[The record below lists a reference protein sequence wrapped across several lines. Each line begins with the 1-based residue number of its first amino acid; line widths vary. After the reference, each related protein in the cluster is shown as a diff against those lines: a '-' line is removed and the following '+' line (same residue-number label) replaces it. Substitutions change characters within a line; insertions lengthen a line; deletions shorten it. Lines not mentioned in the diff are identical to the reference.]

1 MYRFASVLRVGA
13 LLFFCLIACSGRVS
27 AQEADPAPLALL
39 APATNEQAMP
49 SLLQAAP
56 AQSALAPQRA
66 SDINAPTPRRPRALV
81 PLYVS
86 FASLQGLDA
95 HSTTRALDRG
105 AQETN
110 PLMRSLAEHPVGLLA
125 VKAGATTA
133 VIYASE
139 KMWKRNRVA
148 TVVFMVA
155 ANSAMA
161 WVVQHNYR
169 AVR

>member
-1 MYRFASVLRVGA
+1 MCHFAPVLRVAA
-13 LLFFCLIACSGRVS
+13 LLFFSLIAFNGRVA
-27 AQEADPAPLALL
+27 AQEPGSAPLAFLT
-39 APATNEQAMP
+39 PATIEQTP
-49 SLLQAAP
+49 SPLQPAP
-56 AQSALAPQRA
+56 AQSAVDPQRA
-66 SDINAPTPRRPRALV
+66 PDINAPTARRPRALV

-95 HSTTRALDRG
+95 HSTARALDRG

-125 VKAGATTA
+125 VKAGATTV
-133 VIYASE
+133 VIYAGE

-148 TVVFMVA
+148 AVVFMVA

-169 AVR
+169 AVP

>member
-1 MYRFASVLRVGA
+1 MYHFTPVLRVAA
-13 LLFFCLIACSGRVS
+13 LLFFSLIAFSGRVA
-27 AQEADPAPLALL
+27 AQEPGGAPLALL
-39 APATNEQAMP
+39 TPATIEQATP
-49 SLLQAAP
+49 SLLQPAP
-56 AQSALAPQRA
+56 AQSAVDPQRA
-66 SDINAPTPRRPRALV
+66 PHINAPTARRPRALV

-105 AQETN
+105 AEETN

-125 VKAGATTA
+125 VKAGATTV
-133 VIYASE
+133 VIYAGE

-148 TVVFMVA
+148 AVVFMVA